1 MARLENPMGKT
12 EISRDIQKEEIEL
25 VLCLCDWYC
34 THILAIILSR
44 SLHTSFEH
52 NIMNKYIVARG
63 NISRLGVQ
71 CKAKTKVP
79 LVLLLSFY

>member
-44 SLHTSFEH
+44 SLCTNFEH
-52 NIMNKYIVARG
+52 NEYIVARG

-71 CKAKTKVP
+71 CKAKTMVP